1 MGPGAP
7 QPARR
12 PAGPLPPPA
21 VPPARSAAPAPAAAL
36 LQPPARGSWA
46 ETCAVRPP
54 GSRHPGLCPAGRDL
68 SEKEGGRP
76 GPRPWARF
84 PSQRGQRAGLS
95 YHPEVTEGA
104 GPTLTPGGRKESRKG
119 SVSRG
124 GPQAREC
131 QASLT
136 ALFPSLQP
144 AGCRI
149 ISLRA
154 EGLKIMAIS
163 SHLMRRVD
171 SLAKS
176 LMLGGIGGRRR
187 RTEDEMAGWHHQLD
201 GHPSYAGNSPPH
213 ATSRPRGH
221 PVTHSWDGQCHPTL

>member
-1 MGPGAP
+1 MWVTSWKSMVKWPRPTASSP

-104 GPTLTPGGRKESRKG
+104 GPTLTPGGLDTRDAQRPNFQK
-119 SVSRG
+119 
-124 GPQAREC
+124 
-131 QASLT
+131 
-136 ALFPSLQP
+136 
-144 AGCRI
+144 
-149 ISLRA
+149 A
-154 EGLKIMAIS
+154 E
-163 SHLMRRVD
+163 
-171 SLAKS
+171 
-176 LMLGGIGGRRR
+176 
-187 RTEDEMAGWHHQLD
+187 T
-201 GHPSYAGNSPPH
+201 P
-213 ATSRPRGH
+213 
-221 PVTHSWDGQCHPTL
+221 